1 MKREW
6 VESLRAALADRR
18 AKPIADTDCERRAA
32 VALIVRA
39 FPGGSGEPE
48 ALFVRRAEV
57 EGDPWSGHVAL
68 PGGRSESSDRDLM
81 DTALRETLEETGLR
95 LGREDCLG
103 RLDDILPWSR
113 RLPAICVT
121 PFVVWLSSAQEVRE
135 NHELAGHLWV
145 PLSALSN
152 PAGRITLVR
161 PSARKFPAIDY
172 EGDVIWGLTFAILE
186 DFLAVLARSRAG
198 GQGAG

>member
-1 MKREW
+1 
-6 VESLRAALADRR
+6 VEDLRQALAERPADRI
-18 AKPIADTDCERRAA
+18 PGTDCEMRAA
-32 VALIVRA
+32 VTLILRSPA
-39 FPGGSGEPE
+39 AGEDGPE

-57 EGDPWSGHVAL
+57 PGDPWSGHVAL
-68 PGGRSESSDRDLM
+68 PGGRRDPDDEDLLE
-81 DTALRETLEETGLR
+81 TARRETLEETGLR

-113 RLPAICVT
+113 HLPAICVT
-121 PFVVWLSSAQEVRE
+121 PFVVWLGSAQEVRE

-152 PAGRITLVR
+152 PACRITLVR
-161 PSARKFPAIDY
+161 PSAREFPAIDY

-186 DFLAVLARSRAG
+186 DFLAVLARSAAG
-198 GQGAG
+198 GQGEG